1 MVTSQVAVILKLK
14 DVYSEMTKL
23 HELGALLLRIFLG
36 AAFLIHGFQKF
47 QGGIGN
53 TMGFFE
59 SLGLP
64 GFAAYAVA
72 LIEIIGGIALILG
85 LGTRLFA
92 ALFILIMAGAMVKV
106 KFAAGFTG
114 SPEMA
119 GYELDLAYLV
129 MAVYLLL
136 APSNT
141 WSLDRLFFGSK
152 PNA

>member
-1 MVTSQVAVILKLK
+1 
-14 DVYSEMTKL
+14 MTKFQ
-23 HELGALLLRIFLG
+23 EIGALLLRIFLG

-92 ALFILIMAGAMVKV
+92 ALFIVIMVGAIVNV

-129 MAVYLLL
+129 IAAYLAL
-136 APSNT
+136 APGNP
-141 WSLDRLFFGSK
+141 WSLDRLFFGNK
-152 PNA
+152 QNA

>member
-1 MVTSQVAVILKLK
+1 
-14 DVYSEMTKL
+14 MTKL
-23 HELGALLLRIFLG
+23 HEIGALLLRIFLG
-36 AAFLIHGFQKF
+36 VAFLIHGFQKF

-92 ALFILIMAGAMVKV
+92 ALFIIIMAGAMVKV

-119 GYELDLAYLV
+119 GYELDLAYFV
-129 MAVYLLL
+129 MAVYFVLS
-136 APSNT
+136 PGST
-141 WSLDRLFFGSK
+141 WSFDRLLFGSK
-152 PNA
+152 PSA